1 MDIITVILASLLAIA
16 SPVGAVVDQLAE
28 DAIRQ
33 QIVGADELYVRIDNV
48 PNYQLLNGRVEHIR
62 LAGRGVYPIP
72 DLRIAT
78 IDLETDAVDVD
89 FGKLQQGDLQLD
101 EPLQAALHL
110 VLQADDLNTFL
121 NSDLV
126 KEFLDGLRFS
136 LPGQNSARERNR
148 YGLANPT
155 LTFIEGDRLRIV
167 LDLEDRVENEQIPIT
182 LELGLAIAN
191 GHQIQLIDPQIT
203 IEGVEA
209 PPELIQS
216 FVAGAN
222 QQLSLK
228 QFEASGITARILD
241 FEIRN
246 NELDIALFAK
256 VDPSSTLFAEHS
268 STAQP
273 NP

>member
-89 FGKLQQGDLQLD
+89 FGKLQQGELQLD

-121 NSDLV
+121 NSVLV

-167 LDLEDRVENEQIPIT
+167 LDLEDRVEDEQIPIT

-191 GHQIQLIDPQIT
+191 GHQIQLIDPRIT

-216 FVAGAN
+216 FVSGAN

-228 QFEASGITARILD
+228 QFEVSGITARILD

-273 NP
+273 TP